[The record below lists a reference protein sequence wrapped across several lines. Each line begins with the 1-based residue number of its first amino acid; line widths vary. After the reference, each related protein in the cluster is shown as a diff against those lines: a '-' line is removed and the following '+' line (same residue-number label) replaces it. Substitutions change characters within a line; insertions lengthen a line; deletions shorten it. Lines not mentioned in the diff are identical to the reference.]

1 MEAGYGMRIAV
12 DIDSTLHH
20 HWDVVSDVS
29 MRRFGVRLPY
39 EEQLT
44 WGLTRLRPEQLE
56 VCVRESHSDE
66 RILAGVP
73 YLGAVE
79 AIRGWHGEGHFV
91 QLLSYPAVCCR
102 RATAAWLDAI
112 GLPFDD
118 LQCPAERVEACV
130 REGIELLVDDSPL
143 SIAGALEH
151 GIVAATI
158 VHPWNEEVC
167 EEEDVICAR
176 DWHQLARL
184 LAPVVRA
191 PVGSGT
197 TSPEGSK
204 EKVGV
209 SRS

>member
-1 MEAGYGMRIAV
+1 MRIAV

-29 MRRFGVRLPY
+29 MRRFGVKLPY

-56 VCVRESHSDE
+56 VCVRESHSDA
-66 RILAGVP
+66 RILAGLP
-73 YLGAVE
+73 YEGAVE
-79 AIRGWHGEGHFV
+79 TVCGWHARGHFV
-91 QLLSYPAVCCR
+91 QILSHPEAGCR
-102 RATAAWLDAI
+102 RATAAWLRTI

-118 LQCPAERVEACV
+118 LQCPAERVQLCA
-130 REGIELLVDDSPL
+130 REGIELLIDDSPL

-176 DWHQLARL
+176 DWEELARL
-184 LAPVVRA
+184 LAPVVA
-191 PVGSGT
+191 SPVGSGV
-197 TSPEGSK
+197 TSPSTA
-204 EKVGV
+204 EKVGA